1 MDPETAAQPTY
12 TDSKAAYDA
21 QCKKVLSQKI
31 VLAWIMK
38 SCLAEYKDC
47 AIDDIVEKYIEG
59 QPQVSSTQVLPE
71 AANPLIR
78 GADTADKSQTEGS
91 VLFDICFYA
100 LAPGGA
106 GQIQLIINLEM
117 QNDFYPG
124 YPLTKRGMYYASR
137 LLSSQYNREFTKSQ
151 YGKLKKVYSIWICT
165 DPPKKRRNTFNTYS
179 IEEHTHIGNAH
190 EKREYYDLLSVILLC
205 LGGPEDKNYAGIL
218 QLLELL
224 LYGRAS
230 DQERQERL
238 REDFQI
244 TSPELEKEASAMCNL
259 SEGVERRGIAKGRAE
274 GRIEGRA
281 EGTQK
286 SLEALT
292 KTTHISW
299 EQAMDLLQIP
309 ANERHQYKEPTN
321 ES

>member
-1 MDPETAAQPTY
+1 MDTQPQHV
-12 TDSKAAYDA
+12 DGKAAYDA

-31 VLAWIMK
+31 ILAWIMK

-100 LAPGGA
+100 LAPGGD

-124 YPLTKRGMYYASR
+124 YPLLKRGMYYASR
-137 LLSSQYNREFTKSQ
+137 LLSAQYNREFSKSQ
-151 YGKLKKVYSIWICT
+151 YGKLKKVYSIWICM
-165 DPPKKRRNTFNTYS
+165 DPPKNRRHTFNTYS
-179 IEEHTHIGNAH
+179 MEEHTRIGHAH
-190 EKREYYDLLSVILLC
+190 EKRENYDLMSVILLC

-224 LYGRAS
+224 LSGRAS
-230 DQERQERL
+230 EEERRERL
-238 REDFQI
+238 RADFQI
-244 TSPELEKEASAMCNL
+244 ESPELEKEVSTMCNL
-259 SEGVERRGIAKGRAE
+259 SEGVERRGIAKGIERGIEKGMQRALVALMDTE
-274 GRIEGRA
+274 RVP
-281 EGTQK
+281 
-286 SLEALT
+286 LER
-292 KTTHISW
+292 
-299 EQAMDLLQIP
+299 AMDILQVP
-309 ANERHQYKEPTN
+309 ADERPQYRQLIGKAQ
-321 ES
+321 